1 MIRAKATWWSFAMPS
16 ANGDAA
22 AAEARLANFVNSFE
36 SNNAEDLCKK
46 IKDNVDEFVGNAPQ
60 FDDITL
66 LTLTLQS
73 IKGSNH
79 IVVMPNENSRQIV
92 NSFGEQL
99 TLKLETVPKVASK
112 INIII
117 DEIYSN
123 IVNYSKANL
132 AEIGYSIENGQI
144 ILSFVD
150 NGNPYNPLES
160 DEPDITLSAEDR
172 DIGGLG
178 IFIVKK
184 MANNVEYKYEEGKN
198 IVKVIISL
206 K

>member
-1 MIRAKATWWSFAMPS
+1 MPEYY
-16 ANGDAA
+16 GI
-22 AAEARLANFVNSFE
+22 
-36 SNNAEDLCKK
+36 CKK
-46 IKDNVDEFVGNAPQ
+46 IKNNVDEFVGSAPQ

-66 LTLTLQS
+66 LTLTLQC

-79 IVVMPNENSRQIV
+79 IVVMPNENSRQII

-99 TLKLETVPKVASK
+99 TLKLETIPKIASK

-123 IVNYSKANL
+123 IVNHSKANL
-132 AEIGYSIENGQI
+132 AEIRYSIENGKI
-144 ILSFVD
+144 VLSFID
-150 NGNPYNPLES
+150 NGLPYNPLETV
-160 DEPDITLSAEDR
+160 DPDITLSAGER

-184 MANNVEYKYEEGKN
+184 MADTVEYKYEDSKN
-198 IVKVIISL
+198 ILNVRIL
-206 K
+206 LT

>member
-1 MIRAKATWWSFAMPS
+1 
-16 ANGDAA
+16 
-22 AAEARLANFVNSFE
+22 
-36 SNNAEDLCKK
+36 
-46 IKDNVDEFVGNAPQ
+46 
-60 FDDITL
+60 
-66 LTLTLQS
+66 
-73 IKGSNH
+73 
-79 IVVMPNENSRQIV
+79 MPNENSRQIV

-132 AEIGYSIENGQI
+132 AEIRYSIENGKI
-144 ILSFVD
+144 VLSFID
-150 NGNPYNPLES
+150 NGFPYNPLEMV
-160 DEPDITLSAEDR
+160 DPDITLSAEER

-184 MANNVEYKYEEGKN
+184 MADTIEYKYEETKN
-198 IVKVIISL
+198 ILKVIISL
-206 K
+206 N